1 MDWGCQNSF
10 FSKKKFN
17 KDLLIIIMGID
28 NKLPMKKY
36 ARTQGFQIVRL
47 DK

>member
-10 FSKKKFN
+10 FSKENYFS
-17 KDLLIIIMGID
+17 KDPLIIVMGID

-36 ARTQGFQIVRL
+36 ARTQGFQIGM
-47 DK
+47 